1 MNTVELENVFVSIT
15 SILEH
20 IENTNYDIS
29 NMMERSSTI
38 IVKELTESKK
48 DGFSQELI
56 EAIQLQDIISQQVQ
70 AVSGALGEMQ
80 KNIDAYLH
88 SVRTDHSILNQGMK
102 KLHHKM
108 DAALL
113 EAKRKHDAFAGR
125 TQNDD
130 ADECIEFF

>member
-1 MNTVELENVFVSIT
+1 MNTSELEHVFVSIT

-29 NMMERSSTI
+29 NMMEKSSTI

-108 DAALL
+108 DAALQ

-125 TQNDD
+125 THNDD